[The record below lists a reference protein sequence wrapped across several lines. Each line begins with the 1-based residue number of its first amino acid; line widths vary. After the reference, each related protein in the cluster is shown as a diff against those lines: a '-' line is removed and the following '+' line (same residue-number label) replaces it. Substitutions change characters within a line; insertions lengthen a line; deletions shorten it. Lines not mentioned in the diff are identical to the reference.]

1 MTQTGGCFPYS
12 ADSETQISDEERFD
26 RLLRQAAFWQRSLS
40 TSPVSRRESPSSL
53 KDVPVRAKIESRAY
67 EIYQLRGAT
76 HGRALDDWLNAEREV
91 LANYG
96 GNDSRMRFP
105 PAIGLSKSL

>member
-1 MTQTGGCFPYS
+1 MTQMEGSFPHK
-12 ADSETQISDEERFD
+12 ADSETQIWDEARFD

-40 TSPVSRRESPSSL
+40 TSPVSRRESSTSL

-76 HGRALDDWLNAEREV
+76 HGRALDDWLHAEQEV
-91 LANYG
+91 LANHG
-96 GNDSRMRFP
+96 ENDPKMRFA